1 MVTITPQA
9 LPQPVPG
16 TTSPNP
22 VVTFSNP
29 AAALAALGG
38 NTAVQVAVTA
48 SQPTSAGAVL
58 LLQVAGQSVEVR
70 SPVTLAPGTQAELK
84 LLPAANGTKAQLVL
98 PDTGKTTGN
107 SGGTSS
113 AARSDGNPAIVTI
126 RGTLQAT
133 VIRPAAGASSPA
145 APSAPTAAAAATP
158 PAATGPTTASGAPP
172 ATPTATTTPPLPA
185 GSNVAPASTAAAPAV
200 TPQTFV
206 PGSTL
211 TVRPLP
217 AGSSASSA
225 ATTVL
230 TATVASTSSGG
241 TSLLTSP
248 AGTLS
253 LNLPDAPPPGGQVR
267 LEILEILPA
276 PLTNSPVLS
285 ASGLR
290 GLGDTLLQV
299 MQVLSRTNPDAAREL
314 ASRLPQAS
322 PELAANLTRM
332 ISGLRLGQVGPVIGD
347 TVMQI
352 LERSGRGG
360 LLARIREDVQ
370 SARQTGG
377 ENNDWRSYQLPFL
390 NGQEIEP
397 IRLHLHHPEDDD
409 GKPDPDQ
416 ATKRFLIDLDLSNI
430 GPLQIDGLIGDQS
443 LDLIL
448 RTTVPMPGNFMDDLN
463 LIYITA
469 LEAVGKTG
477 RLTFRHDEPL
487 IEILPAAESR
497 PGFFV

>member
-38 NTAVQVAVTA
+38 SAAVQVAVTA
-48 SQPTSAGAVL
+48 SQPTSAGAIL

-84 LLPAANGTKAQLVL
+84 LLPTTNGTKAQLVL
-98 PDTGKTTGN
+98 PDTGKTAGN

-145 APSAPTAAAAATP
+145 APSAPKVAAASTP
-158 PAATGPTTASGAPP
+158 PAATGPTTASGPPP
-172 ATPTATTTPPLPA
+172 AAPSSAATPAPA
-185 GSNVAPASTAAAPAV
+185 GGNASPAPTTAAAAV
-200 TPQTFV
+200 TSQPLV

-211 TVRPLP
+211 TVRPLS
-217 AGSSASSA
+217 AGSPASSA

-230 TATVASTSSGG
+230 TATVASTSPGG
-241 TSLLTSP
+241 TTLLTSP

-253 LNLPDAPPPGGQVR
+253 LNLPDAPSPGGQVR

-352 LERSGRGG
+352 LERTGRGG